1 MSLISE
7 YINRK
12 LSIPEL
18 ESEIMKLISNYNK
31 LRNTYLFVYAAAI
44 EKQIPGVPV
53 GEFTSRRGQGGA
65 GRVL

>member
-18 ESEIMKLISNYNK
+18 ESELMKLISNYNK

-44 EKQIPGVPV
+44 EKPIPGVPLEQSDFYV
-53 GEFTSRRGQGGA
+53 IRDLLATK
-65 GRVL
+65 